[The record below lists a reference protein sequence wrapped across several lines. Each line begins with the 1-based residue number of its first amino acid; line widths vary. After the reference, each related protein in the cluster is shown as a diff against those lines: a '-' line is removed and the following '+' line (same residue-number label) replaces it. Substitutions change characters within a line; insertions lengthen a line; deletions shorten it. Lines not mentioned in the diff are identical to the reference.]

1 MHVEKIVQQLLSSS
15 IHKTRIKTLIVLLYG
30 LIRSKLLRLTLLGR
44 HLDTEGTERSA
55 ILRVNRFLG
64 NLFYQQ
70 NASQIYGAM
79 TRYVIGNKMRPDIIV
94 DWSSLPNSHYT
105 TEGGEHCILR
115 ASLAAEGRSI
125 TLYEEVHSKKKESNP
140 KVHQGF
146 LNGLQSILP
155 ENCRPCII
163 TDAGFKNPWFK
174 AVAALDWDYLGRVAC
189 GSVHFD
195 NGEGFQS
202 VKHLFEQASTTPK
215 RLGTFVLSKTNALKT
230 TFYVYKE
237 KSKGRHKFTR
247 TSPKKIATDKDSKK
261 HGKAYREPWVLVS
274 SLEEGYNIAQKVIK
288 KFKSRM
294 TIEESFRDTK
304 SVEYGFS
311 MNENKTIKPQRYIVW
326 LMLAALASLIA
337 WIVGYAGEQ
346 QQLQYHFQ
354 ANTYRHRRV
363 LSFFYLGC
371 QMIKKKIPC
380 LIDIESI
387 PLLAWGE
394 STLD

>member
-79 TRYVIGNKMRPDIIV
+79 TRYVIGN
-94 DWSSLPNSHYT
+94 
-105 TEGGEHCILR
+105 
-115 ASLAAEGRSI
+115 
-125 TLYEEVHSKKKESNP
+125 
-140 KVHQGF
+140 
-146 LNGLQSILP
+146 
-155 ENCRPCII
+155 
-163 TDAGFKNPWFK
+163 
-174 AVAALDWDYLGRVAC
+174 
-189 GSVHFD
+189 
-195 NGEGFQS
+195 
-202 VKHLFEQASTTPK
+202 
-215 RLGTFVLSKTNALKT
+215 
-230 TFYVYKE
+230 KE